1 MQTKNIP
8 AAIENF
14 EKALKINPALPAVH
28 VNLGMIYQKFLGNQE
43 KALMHLKE
51 SLRLAPNQPKAESI
65 RSLIQNMEN
74 KQPT

>member
-14 EKALKINPALPAVH
+14 EKALSINPAMPSVH
-28 VNLGMIYQKFLGNQE
+28 LSLGMVYHQFQRNTE
-43 KALMHLKE
+43 KALGHLKE
-51 SLRLAPNQPKAESI
+51 SLRLAPKQQRAKSI
-65 RSLIQNMEN
+65 QSLIQELEN

>member
-14 EKALKINPALPAVH
+14 EKALSINPAMPSVH
-28 VNLGMIYQKFLGNQE
+28 LSLGMVYHQFQRNTE
-43 KALMHLKE
+43 KALGHLKE
-51 SLRLAPNQPKAESI
+51 SIRLAPNQQRAKSI
-65 RSLIQNMEN
+65 QSLIQELEN